1 MKPAQ
6 IHKLFAGSQIVQL
19 RNLGG
24 RKHFRF
30 FYADGSLW
38 IISGPGRIYQVD
50 DQLFSAVV
58 ARYEQ
63 LPLNRRSVVVEFN
76 NRWPECPNQ
85 ILCPWIARIV
95 QFFDTGK

>member
-1 MKPAQ
+1 MEPAQ
-6 IHKLFAGSQIVQL
+6 IHKLLAGSQIVQL

-63 LPLNRRSVVVEFN
+63 LPSDKRSVAVEFN
-76 NRWPECPNQ
+76 DRWPGCTDR
-85 ILCPWIARIV
+85 ILSPWIGRIV
-95 QFFDTGK
+95 QFYDTGK